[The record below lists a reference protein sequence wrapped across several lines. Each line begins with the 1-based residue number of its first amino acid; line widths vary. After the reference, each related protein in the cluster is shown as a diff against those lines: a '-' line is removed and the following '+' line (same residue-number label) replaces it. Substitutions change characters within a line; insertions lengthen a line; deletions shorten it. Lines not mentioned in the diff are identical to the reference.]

1 MADSVAID
9 LEIDS
14 VAQAEELPTKTYRL
28 DLDKGRIYG
37 YVDKQ
42 KAMQQAIRKAL
53 ITPRFKCLIY
63 SNQYGS
69 EIEDAVI
76 CNDATREY
84 VRSVVPGFIK
94 DALLPD
100 ARVLEVEDVEFEF
113 QDDGAYINF
122 TASTIFGKVVVEE
135 VI

>member
-14 VAQAEELPTKTYRL
+14 VEEEEELPTKTYRL

-37 YVDKQ
+37 YVDEQ
-42 KAMQQAIRKAL
+42 AAMQQAIRKAL

-63 SNQYGS
+63 TDQYGS
-69 EIEDAVI
+69 QIEDAVT
-76 CNDATREY
+76 CNDATRAY
-84 VRSVVPGFIK
+84 VRSVVPGFVE

-100 ARVLEVEDVEFEF
+100 TRVTGIEDMEFEF
-113 QDDGAYINF
+113 TDDGTYISF
-122 TASTIFGKVVVEE
+122 TAETICGKVTVEE